1 MKSVSYLF
9 LVVLLSSCN
18 SKPEDKISSSPNKET
33 SKPKSFNLSGTNYF
47 FGPKFDSKTCEPVA
61 ECDCCSWN
69 ILFLDAENF
78 ITICP
83 CESEESFL
91 RGTYKIVNNQV
102 ILSYDTLQ
110 VDREYNMEHDED
122 TIQSTKP
129 EYSITLAKANVTT
142 EILKP
147 LYCNNKLYFT
157 VEAGKELSYGAP
169 EKRFTLKQQIKMLKD
184 EGVWDQINQ

>member
-9 LVVLLSSCN
+9 LIVILISCN
-18 SKPEDKISSSPNKET
+18 SKPEDKVPIPSKNKIT
-33 SKPKSFNLSGTNYF
+33 VPKSFSLTGTNYF

-61 ECDCCSWN
+61 ECDCCSWT

-110 VDREYNMEHDED
+110 VDREYNLEYDED
-122 TIQSTKP
+122 TIHNTKP
-129 EYSITLAKANVTT
+129 EYSITLAKANITT

-147 LYCNNKLYFT
+147 MYCDNKLYFT
-157 VEAGKELSYGAP
+157 VEADGELSYGAP
-169 EKRFTLKQQIKMLKD
+169 EKRFTLKEQVKTLKD
-184 EGVWDQINQ
+184 EGVWDHIDQ